1 MSDNVSKSSVF
12 RADALTGGGSTG
24 YRRGENRITSVAAA
38 SASKIVLDRRHAR
51 GKSGIGKNP
60 DPNMNAL
67 ASRSQRIATN
77 INDIENIFEIL
88 PEIERCQMILV
99 SCILSPDDM
108 KTINFLHT
116 CESSDLPQKFI
127 AEALDLIKEFT
138 TIDYKIKDIAPK
150 ILGDVL
156 CKTGSYPIAIIPEST
171 LDYLINY
178 DNGNL
183 SQEQLNIASTSLG
196 PIGTLGDDNDTV
208 ASSKMSYEDIFTL
221 DSGTGMKNPVIVN
234 NVFGVTDNPAWLR
247 MPQLQERIT
256 SERLSRIYG
265 QSAIR
270 TQQAVSTEAFDIDS
284 MDREETR
291 DGARIDVQGRVI
303 GEVARRL
310 AVRRRHRTEQ
320 VVSIRTQGIRNNIG
334 HPLIMKLP
342 SDSVIPVYVPN
353 DPSHHI
359 GYYVL
364 IDEYGNAVS
373 QTEDSLYVRQ
383 LKNRQGNSNETS
395 QVLTE
400 VRTQLYGADWQNA
413 KTDDERDLDADYGD
427 MLLTK
432 LTERLANGAY
442 KGRRVQVSMTNDNYQ
457 LVFSRLLANKYT
469 QALFIPAELMT
480 YYAFDYT
487 RDGIGRSLSDR
498 SKILASIRSILLM
511 SSTQA
516 AVRAAVG
523 HKNLAITLDPNDPT
537 PEKTVE
543 ELVHD
548 YIEINNGKLPLG
560 SSDPNDI
567 FTYLT
572 HAGVSVSVTGHPD
585 YPEVGAELNSQSSA
599 IQPIDPEI
607 DRDLRARHIQ
617 SYGLAPETVDAVTG
631 VDFAATIRTSNVYL
645 DKQISIYA
653 DQFCLQTTAHIR
665 KIFVNSGA
673 LMDRLYRLV
682 DKYKDEIEQDKF
694 GRNWRTEA
702 AIEFLDNYKFSI
714 PDPQNTKLETQAQ
727 KLNVFIQL
735 LDVVMA
741 AFASPEM
748 LAMMDPEMDQ
758 NACEATINAM
768 KRMFIRQEI
777 IKQGIMP
784 EVVGVMGSD
793 IDGESEDSKR
803 FLQFI
808 ASNTKYVEGMK
819 NMLSSLMSQIKE
831 NRTKQAELR
840 GDDGVVND
848 SGNNGDSWG
857 DDSGGDSMDSWDDS
871 SSDTTDPDMDSMD
884 TTEITDTTPGGDLNT
899 GGETDLNTGGDTST
913 NTGDFL

>member
-1 MSDNVSKSSVF
+1 MSDNVARSSVI
-12 RADALTGGGSTG
+12 RAEGLANGGTTG
-24 YRRGENRITSVAAA
+24 YRRGSNRITSVAAA
-38 SASKIVLDRRHAR
+38 SASKIVLDRRHGR
-51 GKSGIGKNP
+51 SKNGIGRNP

-67 ASRSQRIATN
+67 ATRSQRIATN

-116 CESSDLPQKFI
+116 CESNDLPQKLI
-127 AEALDLIKEFT
+127 AEALEIIKEYT

-150 ILGDVL
+150 ILADVL
-156 CKTGSYPIAIIPEST
+156 CKTGSYPIAIVPEST

-183 SQEQLNIASTSLG
+183 TQEQLTMASTSLN
-196 PIGTLGDDNDTV
+196 PIGTLGDDNETL
-208 ASSKMSYEDIFTL
+208 ANTTRMSYEDIFSLTQ
-221 DSGTGMKNPVIVN
+221 STPMSNPAVVPG
-234 NVFGVTDNPAWLR
+234 VFSVTDNPAWLR

-256 SERLSRIYG
+256 TERLGRIYG
-265 QSAIR
+265 NAALN
-270 TQQAVSTEAFDIDS
+270 TQRIISSEAFSESDGKISSVADIK
-284 MDREETR
+284 METR
-291 DGARIDVQGRVI
+291 VV
-303 GEVARRL
+303 GEVAKRL
-310 AVRRRHRTEQ
+310 AVKRRHRTEQ
-320 VVSIRTQGIRNNIG
+320 VVSLRTQGVRNNIG

-373 QTEDSLYVRQ
+373 QTEDSLYARQ
-383 LKNRQGNSNETS
+383 LKNRQGMNNETS
-395 QVLTE
+395 RVLTE
-400 VRTQLYGADWQNA
+400 VRTQLYGSDWQNS
-413 KTDDERDLDADYGD
+413 KSDDERELDADYGD
-427 MLLTK
+427 LLLTK
-432 LTERLANGAY
+432 MVERLANGAY

-469 QALFIPAELMT
+469 QALFIPVELMT

-487 RDGIGRSLSDR
+487 RDGVGRSLSDR
-498 SKILASIRSILLM
+498 SKILASIRSILLL

-537 PEKTVE
+537 PEKSVE

-548 YIEINNGKLPLG
+548 FIEINNGKLPLG

-572 HAGVSVSVTGHPD
+572 YAGLSVSVTGHPD
-585 YPEVGAELNSQSSA
+585 YPEVGVDLQSQSSA
-599 IQPIDPEI
+599 IQPIDPDI

-617 SYGLAPETVDAVTG
+617 TYGLAPETVDAVTG

-653 DQFCLQTTAHIR
+653 DQFCVQTTAHIR

-673 LMDRLYRLV
+673 LMDRLYRLIAKYENEI
-682 DKYKDEIEQDKF
+682 DKEVF
-694 GRNWRTEA
+694 GSNWQTEV

-714 PDPQNTKLETQAQ
+714 PDPQNTKLETQVQ
-727 KLNVFIQL
+727 KLNTFMSL
-735 LDVVMA
+735 LDVVMS

-758 NACEATINAM
+758 NACEATVNAM

-784 EVVGVMGSD
+784 EVVNVLGVD
-793 IDGESEDSKR
+793 IEGDSEESKR
-803 FLQFI
+803 FLGFI
-808 ASNTKYVEGMK
+808 ESNTKYIEGMK
-819 NMLSSLMSQIKE
+819 NMLTTLMSQIKD

-840 GDDGVVND
+840 GEEGVVSDNPNGGD
-848 SGNNGDSWG
+848 EWGDSNNTDEWG
-857 DDSGGDSMDSWDDS
+857 DDNTNTDDTSNWDN
-871 SSDTTDPDMDSMD
+871 TA
-884 TTEITDTTPGGDLNT
+884 TTETSTEPTPGGDLNS
-899 GGETDLNTGGDTST
+899 GGDTDLNTGGDSAT
-913 NTGDFL
+913 NTDSFV